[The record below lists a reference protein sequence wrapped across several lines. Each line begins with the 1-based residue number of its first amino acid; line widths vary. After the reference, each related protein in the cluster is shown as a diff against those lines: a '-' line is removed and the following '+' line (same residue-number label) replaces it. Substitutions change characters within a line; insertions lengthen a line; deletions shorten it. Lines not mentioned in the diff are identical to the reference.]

1 VRADPDDV
9 PHGEIFR
16 NRSVLP
22 LMRARGESTTLST
35 MMSANTQI
43 IDLAERHSNDLDV
56 VLMWGRESGRLW
68 VNVTHRCSGR
78 VARIDATPVNALD
91 VFNHPLCYAPEAA

>member
-1 VRADPDDV
+1 
-9 PHGEIFR
+9 
-16 NRSVLP
+16 
-22 LMRARGESTTLST
+22 MRTRGELTKLSA
-35 MMSANTQI
+35 MMSTNTQI

-68 VNVTHRCSGR
+68 VNVTDRRSGR

-91 VFNHPLCYAPEAA
+91 VFNHPLFYAPAAA

>member
-1 VRADPDDV
+1 MRTC
-9 PHGEIFR
+9 GELTKV
-16 NRSVLP
+16 S
-22 LMRARGESTTLST
+22 A
-35 MMSANTQI
+35 MMSTNTQI

-68 VNVTHRCSGR
+68 VNVTHRRSGR

-91 VFNHPLCYAPEAA
+91 VFNHPLVYAPAAG